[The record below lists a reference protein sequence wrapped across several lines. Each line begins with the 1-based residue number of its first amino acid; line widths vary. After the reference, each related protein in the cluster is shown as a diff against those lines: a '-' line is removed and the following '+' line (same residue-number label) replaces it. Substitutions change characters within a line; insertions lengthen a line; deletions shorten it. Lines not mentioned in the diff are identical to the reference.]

1 MWRTPTNRLSLLLV
15 PLLALAGCTRKES
28 DEARLKKLIDTL
40 PVHVYVGARAAI
52 ADTSD
57 SRQLKVLRQR
67 LIRIVVSGQTRDGK
81 QEDLSLSELGGVA
94 RQVVRLRRR
103 GAQMVRE
110 GKDSPPILPVV
121 LGQQRF
127 GPGYDANT
135 EHCITLAGMFVAKF
149 HPRSPVPVPEE
160 LLLYEAARA
169 DPTRKPVATGA
180 MPLHAIRAVIFARNA
195 LCDLAQRE
203 ASAAFDAP
211 NTKRLRA
218 LLTDIGQTTIT
229 DAQLTSLAAGLE
241 ALAHGAVAL
250 CQLRRDE
257 PLKAHG
263 SLARMLGA
271 SQKAGVRAAELDY
284 LRAYLE
290 CSESKDRAKRGLT
303 RLAALSSRKDLPGYL
318 RGDLHPLKQ
327 YCTTA
332 AGTSSNL
339 LRKVAFSRMTI
350 RLAMTHVEAAG
361 VTDAVGK
368 NDAYRVVGRLGAM
381 IRLLGGGGD
390 RRVKDRARGLLKKLR
405 P

>member
-241 ALAHGAVAL
+241 VEGHHAAVDRGPVILGSGRHTENTSLEVANEADDRIVR
-250 CQLRRDE
+250 QVPPDNRRHRTDE
-257 PLKAHG
+257 SHAVG
-263 SLARMLGA
+263 RRST
-271 SQKAGVRAAELDY
+271 D
-284 LRAYLE
+284 
-290 CSESKDRAKRGLT
+290 
-303 RLAALSSRKDLPGYL
+303 
-318 RGDLHPLKQ
+318 
-327 YCTTA
+327 
-332 AGTSSNL
+332 AGTDRCLAPNVHPDAARRRH
-339 LRKVAFSRMTI
+339 RKADR
-350 RLAMTHVEAAG
+350 RRE
-361 VTDAVGK
+361 
-368 NDAYRVVGRLGAM
+368 VVGH
-381 IRLLGGGGD
+381 IR
-390 RRVKDRARGLLKKLR
+390 R
-405 P
+405 PEE